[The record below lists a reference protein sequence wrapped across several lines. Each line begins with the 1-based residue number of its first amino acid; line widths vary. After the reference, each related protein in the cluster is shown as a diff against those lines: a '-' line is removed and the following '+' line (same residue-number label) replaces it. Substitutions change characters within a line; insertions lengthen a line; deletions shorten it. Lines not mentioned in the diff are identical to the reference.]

1 MKITKRQLR
10 QIIREEKAR
19 LHENRTDT
27 EQKEMQLADE
37 IVDLLIKQGAVPF
50 GGKYDAAVYQAALD
64 YVRDSVVPAL
74 GDLVDVIEKVYE

>member
-27 EQKEMQLADE
+27 EIQLADE
-37 IVDLLIKQGAVPF
+37 IVDLLIERRAVPF

-74 GDLVDVIEKVYE
+74 GDLVDVISEV